1 MCSLR
6 KGIFFQDYGDEHFT
20 YFPKK
25 YFPNMF
31 YPILFSPW
39 LYVIVPSLWTG
50 STAVAPMLLETNLVG
65 NIAKN
70 A

>member
-1 MCSLR
+1 
-6 KGIFFQDYGDEHFT
+6 
-20 YFPKK
+20 
-25 YFPNMF
+25 MF

-50 STAVAPMLLETNLVG
+50 STAVAPMLLEMNLVG